1 MTCRDEILACVQELV
16 QRTGEE
22 HFTTQDILDCMKKKG
37 TQHKE
42 STITTH
48 ITSRLCA
55 NAPNHH
61 GTTYNDLE
69 RTDRGT
75 YRLLRQLG

>member
-1 MTCRDEILACVQELV
+1 MLYRHPADQYNIWYVPPQL
-16 QRTGEE
+16 RNSY
-22 HFTTQDILDCMKKKG
+22 LDCMRKKD
-37 TQHKE
+37 TQYKD
-42 STITTH
+42 STIKTH

-61 GTTYNDLE
+61 GATYNDLE

-75 YRLLRQLG
+75 YRLLR